1 MSAPGEPRLE
11 STPQESCADKSGH
24 RAALRSLVYWSAPAA
39 YWVETG
45 AWASALWALTLQ
57 WTLAA
62 LAFVGLRGGLAS
74 PLLVTALWC
83 VAQSLLAVA
92 FRPPRHPEAAQCPAG
107 VGVAFAAVSSGAS
120 VVLLCLG
127 WSSLSLMWLEPEI
140 PGQVPSGVVAFRPVR
155 DSAPTLGE
163 IVVVPCSSDGALA
176 VARVVALPGETYWQ
190 RGARVCFPSSGCL
203 PQRTLRSDSTDRQ
216 IAVSLEVQSGS
227 YYVLEKSEA
236 RQELGGPPVAL
247 GDGELAVR
255 VLFGQE
261 GCQPVERISSELIAG
276 RVEWWFPGL

>member
-1 MSAPGEPRLE
+1 MTAP
-11 STPQESCADKSGH
+11 
-24 RAALRSLVYWSAPAA
+24 RAVLRSLAYWSAPAA

-57 WTLAA
+57 WTFAA
-62 LAFVGLRGGLAS
+62 VAFVGLRGGLSS
-74 PLLVTALWC
+74 PFLVTALWC

-92 FRPPRHPEAAQCPAG
+92 FRPPKRPETAQCPAG
-107 VGVAFAAVSSGAS
+107 VGVAFAGVTSGAS
-120 VVLLCLG
+120 IVLLGLG
-127 WSSLSLMWLEPEI
+127 WSSLSLMWLEPEV
-140 PGQVPSGVVAFRPVR
+140 PGQVPSGVVAFRPVP
-155 DSAPTLGE
+155 DGGPTLGE

-203 PQRTLRSDSTDRQ
+203 PQRALLGASADQ
-216 IAVSLEVQSGS
+216 QAAASLEVQSGR

-236 RQELGGPPVAL
+236 GQELGGPPVSL
-247 GDGELAVR
+247 GEGEWAVR
-255 VLFGQE
+255 VLVSQE

-276 RVEWWFPGL
+276 RVEWWFSGL